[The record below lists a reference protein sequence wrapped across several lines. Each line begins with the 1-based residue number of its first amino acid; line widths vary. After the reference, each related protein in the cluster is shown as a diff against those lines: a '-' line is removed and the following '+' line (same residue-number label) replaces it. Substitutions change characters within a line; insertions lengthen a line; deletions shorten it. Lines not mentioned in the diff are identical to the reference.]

1 MKKYYAVAR
10 WELLEKIKTKAFLF
24 GLFFTPLIILL
35 FNIVP
40 ALLMNEAEEVS
51 LSFVVVD
58 KVGGIYQPLKD
69 SLENKYLKK
78 INQNFIIL

>member
-1 MKKYYAVAR
+1 MKILCR
-10 WELLEKIKTKAFLF
+10 RSLGITRKIKTKAFLF

-69 SLENKYLKK
+69 SL
-78 INQNFIIL
+78 

>member
-1 MKKYYAVAR
+1 
-10 WELLEKIKTKAFLF
+10 
-24 GLFFTPLIILL
+24 
-35 FNIVP
+35 
-40 ALLMNEAEEVS
+40 MNEAEEVS